1 MSKIVQC
8 IATVIVGA
16 IVNVIIKNSG
26 LPAVINYGW
35 GILVGYAMSL
45 LISKKD

>member
-1 MSKIVQC
+1 MSKVIPF
-8 IATVIVGA
+8 IATVVVGA

-35 GILVGYAMSL
+35 GILVGYVISL

>member
-1 MSKIVQC
+1 MSKLISPIAIV
-8 IATVIVGA
+8 VVGA

-35 GILVGYAMSL
+35 GILVGYVMSL
-45 LISKKD
+45 LISKKG